1 MSKDQQS
8 FEQMMEELE
17 NIVTKLDNETVS
29 LEESLAL
36 YQRGMTL
43 SATCDTTLK
52 EAEQKVNDL
61 MKDESK
67 EDHDDEP
74 IEE

>member
-1 MSKDQQS
+1 
-8 FEQMMEELE
+8 
-17 NIVTKLDNETVS
+17 
-29 LEESLAL
+29 
-36 YQRGMTL
+36 MTL
-43 SATCDTTLK
+43 SAACDTTLK